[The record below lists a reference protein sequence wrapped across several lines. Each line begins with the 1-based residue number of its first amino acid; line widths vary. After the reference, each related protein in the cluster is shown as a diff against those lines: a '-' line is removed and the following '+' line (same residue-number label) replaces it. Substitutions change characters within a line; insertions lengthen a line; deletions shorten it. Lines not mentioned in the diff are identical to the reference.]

1 MYKFFLSI
9 FSSNINQDEDLFD
22 LDLKDFLQEKY
33 PKNDFEE
40 LKSKF
45 DDIEIKNIV
54 KKQMVK
60 RSRNFISNYIHLH
73 IMQ

>member
-1 MYKFFLSI
+1 M
-9 FSSNINQDEDLFD
+9 NQDEDLFD